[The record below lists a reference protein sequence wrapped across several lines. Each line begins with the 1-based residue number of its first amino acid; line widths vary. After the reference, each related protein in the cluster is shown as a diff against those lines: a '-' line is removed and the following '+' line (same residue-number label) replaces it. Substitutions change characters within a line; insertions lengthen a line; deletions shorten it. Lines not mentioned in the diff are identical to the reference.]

1 MAARRDASKMEMA
14 LRHALLL
21 TVALCTSS
29 PVLAGDDWTSYSN
42 PRFGYS
48 TAVPPGFTLGQEA
61 DNGDGA
67 TFRSDDGRSE
77 LSIYGTMLETGE
89 FAGEARKRI
98 DRDRAAGWT
107 ITYDKVTN
115 GWASYS
121 GARSQDILYVRG
133 IALCAGNAAYFHLRY
148 PRGTLKTFNNVIGR
162 LVKSLRP
169 AAGCEQAPQKAPGAA
184 QN

>member
-1 MAARRDASKMEMA
+1 MEMA

-21 TVALCTSS
+21 TAALCTSS
-29 PVLAGDDWTSYSN
+29 PALAADDWTSYSN

-48 TAVPPGFTLGQEA
+48 AAVPPGFTLGQEA

-77 LSIYGTMLETGE
+77 LSIYGTMLENGE

-98 DRDRAAGWT
+98 DGDRAAGWT

-121 GARSQDILYVRG
+121 GARSTDILYVRG

-148 PRGTLKTFNNVIGR
+148 PRDTLKTFNSVIGR

-169 AAGCEQAPQKAPGAA
+169 AAGCEQAPQQAPGAA